1 MHFTYSD
8 QPDMKS
14 LRQGDVLKRT
24 PELLDVLR
32 EVHPHYADD
41 KYTYFQVLTQSCDLV
56 RRNDAQCK
64 SRYISLAA
72 VRSIDVV
79 VQRAIEKYEKKT
91 IFQNQLYC
99 SEQHKAALKDVI
111 NKLLNNNDSNHFFL
125 RATPESGLMLDSC
138 TLLHLSISI
147 QASLHYDTCLA
158 AKIVELKENF
168 RAKLGWLVGNLYSRV
183 GTEDYVPSAIADKP
197 AYDAFVNEMIDRYV
211 AWVPQSDFASFLS
224 NAKDANSLT
233 EITERVNQQ
242 REKKRDSGLEQLLGA
257 ITNKINVSADDKIAL
272 RNILA
277 AHPVVMKGLSK

>member
-32 EVHPHYADD
+32 EVHPHYADE

-56 RRNDAQCK
+56 RRDGALCK

-72 VRSIDVV
+72 VRSVDVV
-79 VQRAIEKYEKKT
+79 IQRAIEKYERKT
-91 IFQNQLYC
+91 FFQDKLYC
-99 SEQHKAALKDVI
+99 SEQHKSQLKDVI
-111 NKLLNNNDSNHFFL
+111 NKLLNNNDTNHFFL
-125 RATPESGLMLDSC
+125 KADPESGITLDSC

-147 QASLHYDTCLA
+147 QADLHFETCLA

-183 GTEDYVPSAIADKP
+183 GTEDYVPSAIPDKSS
-197 AYDAFVNEMIDRYV
+197 YDAFVNDMIERYV
-211 AWVPQSDFASFLS
+211 AWVPQADFSSFLS
-224 NAKDANSLT
+224 NTKNANSLT
-233 EITERVNQQ
+233 EITERVSQQ
-242 REKKRDSGLEQLLGA
+242 REKKRNSGLEQLLGA
-257 ITNKINVSADDKIAL
+257 ITSKINVSAEDKAAL

-277 AHPVVMKGLSK
+277 AHPVVMKGLTK

>member
-24 PELLDVLR
+24 PELLEVLR
-32 EVHPHYADD
+32 EVHPHYADE

-56 RRNDAQCK
+56 RRDGAQCK

-72 VRSIDVV
+72 VRSVDVV
-79 VQRAIEKYEKKT
+79 IQRAIEKYEKKIT
-91 IFQNQLYC
+91 FQDKLYC
-99 SEQHKAALKDVI
+99 SEQHKAQLKDAI
-111 NKLLNNNDSNHFFL
+111 NKLLNNNDTNHFFL
-125 RATPESGLMLDSC
+125 KADPESGITLDSC

-147 QASLHYDTCLA
+147 QSNLHFETCLA

-183 GTEDYVPSAIADKP
+183 GTEDYVPSAIPDKSS
-197 AYDAFVNEMIDRYV
+197 YDAFVNDMIERYV
-211 AWVPQSDFASFLS
+211 AWVPQSDFSSFRS
-224 NAKDANSLT
+224 NTKDANSLT
-233 EITERVNQQ
+233 EITERVSQQ
-242 REKKRDSGLEQLLGA
+242 REKKWDSGLEQLLGA
-257 ITNKINVSADDKIAL
+257 ITNKINVSAADKATL

-277 AHPVVMKGLSK
+277 AHPVVMKGLTK